1 MNLKSLSHLLPPD
14 RGNNG
19 GGGIP
24 GWCFRHQPGFPSVY
38 RWE

>member
-19 GGGIP
+19 GVP
-24 GWCFRHQPGFPSVY
+24 GWCFRHQSGFIIGV
-38 RWE
+38 